1 MDVTGYMSIMIWFS
15 ADVQKLDVWWNKTQR
30 CFGKK
35 KHVFFG
41 SRSWIRKDVFAWYQW
56 YSTRWES
63 LYHRWVNLQVHTFFA
78 FQACKAGWFCN
89 GLKSIKKRAAFAQ
102 WLVLFA
108 FAAFKEMMFN
118 FYKKASKFDQLSEIS
133 GFFAAWSKHQIVTST
148 LNWHICFRF
157 PMMLKIQL
165 HPAVTV
171 GYFKNPAISADD
183 RCFNALQRSLEQR
196 PPRTAMRC
204 GILKVF
210 EIHIRQTFQEAPVFS
225 QL

>member
-1 MDVTGYMSIMIWFS
+1 MKKI
-15 ADVQKLDVWWNKTQR
+15 QR

-35 KHVFFG
+35 TTCCFV
-41 SRSWIRKDVFAWYQW
+41 WIKVLDSQRRLLHGTNGTSHPVE
-56 YSTRWES
+56 TRWDRSLCES
-63 LYHRWVNLQVHTFFA
+63 PRCTPSSPSKPVRQDD
-78 FQACKAGWFCN
+78 FCN

-108 FAAFKEMMFN
+108 FAAFKEMMFH
-118 FYKKASKFDQLSEIS
+118 FYKSFKFDQLSEIS

-171 GYFKNPAISADD
+171 GYLKNPAISADD

-204 GILKVF
+204 GILKVC
-210 EIHIRQTFQEAPVFS
+210 EIHIRQTFQKTPVFFFP

>member
-1 MDVTGYMSIMIWFS
+1 MIFVTGFKIHQNPS
-15 ADVQKLDVWWNKTQR
+15 
-30 CFGKK
+30 KK
-35 KHVFFG
+35 E
-41 SRSWIRKDVFAWYQW
+41 Q
-56 YSTRWES
+56 
-63 LYHRWVNLQVHTFFA
+63 L
-78 FQACKAGWFCN
+78 
-89 GLKSIKKRAAFAQ
+89 FAQ

-108 FAAFKEMMFN
+108 FAAFKEMMFH
-118 FYKKASKFDQLSEIS
+118 FYKSFKFDQLSEIS
-133 GFFAAWSKHQIVTST
+133 GFFDVFCSMKQASNRN
-148 LNWHICFRF
+148 LNPQLTKWCFRF

-204 GILKVF
+204 GILKVCQ
-210 EIHIRQTFQEAPVFS
+210 IHIRQTFQETPVFS

>member
-1 MDVTGYMSIMIWFS
+1 MDITGYMSIMIWFS
-15 ADVQKLDVWWNKTQR
+15 ADVQKLDAWWKNTQR

-35 KHVFFG
+35 KMFFLDQG
-41 SRSWIRKDVFAWYQW
+41 LGFAKTFLHGTMVLTPLRLVEIVGWISRCTPSSPSKPVRQDD
-56 YSTRWES
+56 
-63 LYHRWVNLQVHTFFA
+63 
-78 FQACKAGWFCN
+78 FCN
-89 GLKSIKKRAAFAQ
+89 GFKIHQKRAAFASDWYCLHLQ
-102 WLVLFA
+102 HLRKWCLY
-108 FAAFKEMMFN
+108 N
-118 FYKKASKFDQLSEIS
+118 FYKSFKFDQLEEIS

-148 LNWHICFRF
+148 LYWHICFRF

-210 EIHIRQTFQEAPVFS
+210 EIHIRQTFQETPVFS